1 MKPIPRTEMRDRLRR
16 KFIRF
21 KFHADAEIV
30 RGSTKTACR
39 VTDISRGGMFIQ
51 VPNPPQVGTSFLLRL
66 ALNVPLRLTCVVRRV
81 APGEGVGVT
90 FDVGAREKKRFD
102 ALLLALTDPT
112 TPGDGDATS
121 AGIASDALP
130 VLACTNLYVPESQVR
145 G

>member
-1 MKPIPRTEMRDRLRR
+1 MRDRLQR

-39 VTDISRGGMFIQ
+39 VTDISRGGLFIQ
-51 VPNPPQVGTSFLLRL
+51 VASPPREGSTFLLRL
-66 ALNVPLRLTCVVRRV
+66 ALNVPLRLTCLVRRV
-81 APGEGVGVT
+81 VPGVGVGVT

-102 ALLLALTDPT
+102 ALLQALTDPT
-112 TPGDGDATS
+112 APGDSDPVNESIAGDGVPILQWANT
-121 AGIASDALP
+121 LF
-130 VLACTNLYVPESQVR
+130 PESQAR

>member
-1 MKPIPRTEMRDRLRR
+1 MNPMPRTEMRDRLRR

-51 VPNPPQVGTSFLLRL
+51 VPTPPREGSTFLLRL
-66 ALNVPLRLTCVVRRV
+66 ALNVPLRVTCLVRRV
-81 APGEGVGVT
+81 VPGVGVGVT
-90 FDVGAREKKRFD
+90 FEVGTREKKRFD
-102 ALLLALTDPT
+102 ALLLALTDPMA
-112 TPGDGDATS
+112 PADGDS
-121 AGIASDALP
+121 HKFSLGDSMP
-130 VLACTNLYVPESQVR
+130 VLPGASVLFPQSLVR